1 VYNLELDNRLILL
14 KDARQIDE
22 DIYVKIIEII
32 SMFKKR
38 WNIELKEENGAMLIT
53 HLCIALQRI
62 KNKSIL
68 EKINEELYEEVKL
81 NKHFN
86 TCERVFSDITLEL
99 NMDIPESEKSF
110 VMMHLCVLFDK
121 ENN

>member
-1 VYNLELDNRLILL
+1 VYNLELDNRLIIL
-14 KDARQIDE
+14 KDAGQIDE
-22 DIYVKIIEII
+22 DIYIKIIEII

-38 WNIELKEENGAMLIT
+38 WNVELKEENGAMLIT

-62 KNKSIL
+62 KNKSIV
-68 EKINEELYEEVKL
+68 EEINEELYEEVKL
-81 NKHFN
+81 NKHFK
-86 TCERVFSDITLEL
+86 TCERVFSDITIEL
-99 NMDIPESEKSF
+99 NMDVPKSEKSF